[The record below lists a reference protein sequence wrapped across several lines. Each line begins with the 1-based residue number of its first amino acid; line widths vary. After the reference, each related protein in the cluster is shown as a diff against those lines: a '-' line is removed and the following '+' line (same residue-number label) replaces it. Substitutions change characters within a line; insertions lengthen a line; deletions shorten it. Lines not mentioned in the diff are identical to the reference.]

1 MKNII
6 KLASLLDRA
15 GNYNLADKL
24 DKIAQN
30 IQANPQQAYKRY
42 IQEYLQALRQNNRD
56 NNPES
61 IISEF
66 NNWCDAKSQQST
78 DQNTKNY
85 YTRLKYNFG
94 KHAER
99 LKILYMPGNRF
110 YHDNNLMEHIKV
122 FGLETAKDV
131 NEFNARWK
139 QFTDYSKRSRFDND
153 PHNSPYIYYQPGI
166 QQQLAA
172 LYNQLKS
179 KYVNPNN
186 LKNKSQQ
193 PNTKTPDLLQWTVAN
208 GDPELTIPDA

>member
-1 MKNII
+1 MRNIN

-24 DKIAQN
+24 DKIAQSY
-30 IQANPQQAYKRY
+30 QENPQQAYKRY
-42 IQEYLQALRQNNRD
+42 IQEYLQALKQKSPE
-56 NNPES
+56 NNPEN
-61 IISEF
+61 IILEF

-78 DQNTKNY
+78 DPNTKNY
-85 YTRLKYNFG
+85 YTRLKYNFS

-99 LKILYMPGNRF
+99 LKIYYIPGNRF
-110 YHDNNLMEHIKV
+110 YADNSLIRRIKD

-139 QFTDYSKRSRFDND
+139 QFTDYSKRRRFNNY
-153 PHNSPYIYYQPGI
+153 PQNSPYIYNQPGV
-166 QQQLAA
+166 QEQLAQ
-172 LYNQLKS
+172 LYDQLKS

-193 PNTKTPDLLQWTVAN
+193 TSTKIPDGLEWTVAN
-208 GDPELTIPDA
+208 GDPELTVPDA

>member
-15 GNYNLADKL
+15 GNFILADKL

-30 IQANPQQAYKRY
+30 QENPQAKYKEA
-42 IQEYLQALRQNNRD
+42 IEEYKVALKQNNRD

-110 YHDNNLMEHIKV
+110 YHDNSLMRNIKV
-122 FGLETAKDV
+122 FGLETARDV
-131 NEFNARWK
+131 DEFNARWK
-139 QFTDYSKRSRFDND
+139 EFTDYSKRRRFTND
-153 PHNSPYIYYQPGI
+153 PQTGPTIYDVPGI

-193 PNTKTPDLLQWTVAN
+193 TSTKIPDGLELTVAN
-208 GDPELTIPDA
+208 GDPELAIPDR

>member
-1 MKNII
+1 MRNIT

-15 GNYNLADKL
+15 GNFILADKL

-30 IQANPQQAYKRY
+30 QENPQDKYKKY
-42 IQEYLQALRQNNRD
+42 IQEYKQALKQKSPE
-56 NNPES
+56 NNPEN

-99 LKILYMPGNRF
+99 LKIYYNVKANMFFDQNSLLS
-110 YHDNNLMEHIKV
+110 DIKI
-122 FGLETAKDV
+122 FKLDTARDV

-139 QFTDYSKRSRFDND
+139 QFTDWTKTVRFDGVSQTN
-153 PHNSPYIYYQPGI
+153 PTIYYSPGV
-166 QQQLAA
+166 QQQFAA

-193 PNTKTPDLLQWTVAN
+193 TSTKIPDGLQWTVAN

>member
-1 MKNII
+1 MRNIN

-15 GNYNLADKL
+15 GEYNLADKL
-24 DKIAQN
+24 DKIAQSYN
-30 IQANPQQAYKRY
+30 MTPEQAYKSY
-42 IQEYLQALRQNNRD
+42 IQKYVQALKQKSLD
-56 NNPES
+56 NDPET
-61 IISEF
+61 IIFEF
-66 NNWCDAKSQQST
+66 NNWCDDKSQQST

-94 KHAER
+94 QHAER
-99 LKILYMPGNRF
+99 LKIFHSGNRF
-110 YHDNNLMEHIKV
+110 FDQGALYDNIKA
-122 FGLETAKDV
+122 FGLETAKNV

-139 QFTDYSKRSRFDND
+139 QFTDWTKTVRFTGD
-153 PHNSPYIYYQPGI
+153 PKTGPTIYKSPGV

-186 LKNKSQQ
+186 LKNKYQQ
-193 PNTKTPDLLQWTVAN
+193 SNKNTPDGLAYIIAN